1 MTPTTLRSH
10 GALLLVTLLVPA
22 AAAAQGSGI
31 TNRQIFEAIDVRDG
45 STVCEMGAGDGE
57 LSLAAAR
64 IVGPSGR
71 VYTSELGDDRLRTL
85 RAKLAG
91 RDLAQL
97 TVVEGD
103 ANRTNFPEGGCDA
116 LFMRN
121 VYHHFAD
128 PGAMNASIAAALR
141 PGARLAI
148 VDFTPP
154 PGSEAACPADRGRD
168 GMHGVTL
175 ETLSR
180 ELKDAGFDIVS
191 TAAVNRAIMVV
202 VTKGSKD
209 YKPSHKQREGAA
221 ASGPRERS
229 GALGSPRASV

>member
-10 GALLLVTLLVPA
+10 RALLLATLLVPA
-22 AAAAQGSGI
+22 AAAAQGAGI
-31 TNRQIFEAIDVRDG
+31 TNRQIFEAIGVRDG
-45 STVCEMGAGDGE
+45 SVVCEMGAGDGE

-71 VYTSELGDDRLRTL
+71 VYASELGDDRLKTL

-91 RDLAQL
+91 HDLAQV

-103 ANRTNFPEGGCDA
+103 AHRTNFPEGGCDA

-121 VYHHFAD
+121 VYHHFGS
-128 PGAMNASIAAALR
+128 PGAMNASIAEALR

-154 PGSEAACPADRGRD
+154 PGGEAACPADRGKD
-168 GMHGVTL
+168 GMHGITL

-180 ELKDAGFDIVS
+180 ELKDAGFEIVS

-202 VTKGSKD
+202 VAKVSKG
-209 YKPSHKQREGAA
+209 
-221 ASGPRERS
+221 
-229 GALGSPRASV
+229 